1 MMHSLSATELLAA
14 WEQGTGQPP
23 VYQALVLLAAACP
36 EISFEELARLPI
48 GRRDACLLTL
58 REWTFG
64 QQLAG
69 LANCPGCGERLEMTL
84 HTADIRRMVDPESLA
99 TPLEPATEEGE
110 LFSLTMAD
118 YQAQFRLP
126 NSLDLLTIVGQS
138 GKLPDHRLLLERCL
152 LATTH
157 DGSACTTADLPE
169 QVIEAIVERM
179 ATADPLADTQ
189 LALTCPTCSHQWTA
203 NFDIVSFFWEEIN
216 AWGPRILAEVHT
228 LALVYGWRE
237 ADILAL
243 PSWRR
248 RAYLELVARY

>member
-36 EISFEELARLPI
+36 EISFDELARLPI
-48 GRRDACLLTL
+48 GRRDTCLLTL

-69 LANCPGCGERLEMTL
+69 LADCPGCGERLEMTF
-84 HTADIRRMVDPESLA
+84 HTADIRRLVNPEGLT
-99 TPLEPATEEGE
+99 TPLGLATEESE
-110 LFSLTMAD
+110 LFSLTMDD

-126 NSLDLLTIVGQS
+126 NSRDLLAIVEQS
-138 GKLPDHRLLLERCL
+138 GKLPDRRLLLERCL

-157 DGSACTTADLPE
+157 DGSACGTGDLPE
-169 QVIEAIVERM
+169 QVIEAILERM
-179 ATADPLADTQ
+179 TSSDPQADIR
-189 LALTCPTCSHQWTA
+189 LALLCPTCGHQWTA

-228 LALVYGWRE
+228 LASAYGWRE

-243 PSWRR
+243 SPWRR
-248 RAYLELVARY
+248 RAYLELLAGY

>member
-1 MMHSLSATELLAA
+1 MHSLSATELLAA

-36 EISFEELARLPI
+36 EMSFEELARLPI
-48 GRRDACLLTL
+48 GRRDAYLLTL
-58 REWTFG
+58 REWAFG

-69 LANCPGCGERLEMTL
+69 LANCPNCNERLEMTF
-84 HTADIRRMVDPESLA
+84 HATDIRQPAVLESFATSLA
-99 TPLEPATEEGE
+99 SATEEGE
-110 LFSLTMAD
+110 RLSLSMGD

-126 NSLDLLTIVGQS
+126 NSLDLLTIVEQS
-138 GKLPDHRLLLERCL
+138 EKLPDRLLLLERCL

-157 DGSACTTADLPE
+157 AGLACAPGDLPE

-179 ATADPLADTQ
+179 ATTDRQADTQ
-189 LALTCPTCSHQWTA
+189 LALTCPTCGHQWTA
-203 NFDIVSFFWEEIN
+203 NFDIVSFFWAEIS

-228 LALVYGWRE
+228 LASVYGWRE

-243 PSWRR
+243 SPWRR
-248 RAYLELVARY
+248 RAYLELVAGY